1 MEPPLSECWPGNSLL
16 IHTKKCISNNS
27 LNASK
32 YRGQNFLISAK
43 VIRYQIKAAQLSASD
58 HVYEIGPGLGALTL
72 CLSKVVEK
80 LTAVEIDSKI
90 VAILKEN
97 EELFNKIEL
106 IEGDALE
113 VPIPES
119 VSHIVSNLPYSISSP
134 VTFHLMKHPFKRA
147 ILMYQKEVA
156 ERLIAKPN
164 SNTYSRLSVM
174 SQLNHNI
181 KYLKT
186 VPPSAFI
193 PKPKVESAIV
203 EITPRDKPR
212 LEDIIFF
219 EKMVRALFI
228 SKNKT
233 VRRQLRIIVKHFKRK
248 NTTTKDWE
256 DLGLIPHLTRR
267 IRTLNH
273 EELLEIMYT
282 LEEEWPSLIE

>member
-1 MEPPLSECWPGNSLL
+1 LESPLSECWPGNSLL
-16 IHTKKCISNNS
+16 SYTKKSISNYS
-27 LNASK
+27 LTASK

-58 HVYEIGPGLGALTL
+58 HVYEIGPGLGALTT

-80 LTAVEIDSKI
+80 VTAVEIDRKI

-97 EELFNKIEL
+97 EELIGKIEL

-113 VPIPES
+113 VSIPET

-134 VTFHLMKHPFKRA
+134 VTFHLMKYPFKRA

-156 ERLIAKPN
+156 ERLIAQPN
-164 SNTYSRLSVM
+164 SNAYSRLSVM

-181 KYLKT
+181 KYLRT
-186 VPPSAFI
+186 VPASAFI
-193 PKPKVESAIV
+193 PRPKVESALV
-203 EITPRDKPR
+203 ELTPRDEPR
-212 LEDIIFF
+212 LKDITFF
-219 EKMVRALFI
+219 EKIVRALFI

-233 VRRQLRIIVKHFKRK
+233 VRRQLRIIVKNYKRK
-248 NTTTKDWE
+248 KSTTKDLKDIE
-256 DLGLIPHLTRR
+256 IIPHLTRR

-273 EELLEIMYT
+273 EELLEIMYA
-282 LEEEWPSLIE
+282 LDDEWPSLIE